1 MEKNAIRD
9 LYIHAFKGTS
19 PDVTQYS
26 VKDVKDTLK
35 EELRALAPDLN
46 MYRKNKYDIFQII
59 QEAYDEVLPAYVGNF
74 IGQFAEIKNVPNG
87 QKASFK
93 VKRGRRRAKTFI
105 TEVGLS
111 GVYEAFRLDVDTFD
125 VTAKA
130 YGGAAYIDFERYL
143 TGDEDLTEPMQL
155 LLDGLEE
162 AIYREL
168 VKALIATVFNSN
180 MPAAN
185 IAMTT
190 TFDAAEMQRLCTIA
204 KNYGGG
210 NAVIFATPEFVEKM
224 GPDAIGMPVYGPY
237 ATVPYGSPAG
247 TQPASATYPGYATP
261 VYSPRD
267 IADIAAT
274 GYITVFRGTPI
285 VQLPQAF
292 TDENND
298 TYQVPPSFAY
308 IFPAGDQKIIK
319 VVFEGNTQIDDWKH
333 RDRSME
339 IEVYKKFGVA
349 ILTTNDWCVARNL
362 ELETAEY
369 PTTFDIDSL
378 AENGIT
384 FNNHPH
390 TTKPNNKAYK
400 INPGHDKDPYRG

>member
-46 MYRKNKYDIFQII
+46 TYRKNKYDIFQII

-143 TGDEDLTEPMQL
+143 TGEEDLTEPMQL

-162 AIYREL
+162 AIYKEL
-168 VKALIATVFNSN
+168 VKALIATVFNSD

-185 IAMTT
+185 FVTST
-190 TFDAAEMQRLCTIA
+190 TFDAA
-204 KNYGGG
+204 
-210 NAVIFATPEFVEKM
+210 
-224 GPDAIGMPVYGPY
+224 
-237 ATVPYGSPAG
+237 
-247 TQPASATYPGYATP
+247 
-261 VYSPRD
+261 
-267 IADIAAT
+267 
-274 GYITVFRGTPI
+274 
-285 VQLPQAF
+285 
-292 TDENND
+292 
-298 TYQVPPSFAY
+298 
-308 IFPAGDQKIIK
+308 
-319 VVFEGNTQIDDWKH
+319 
-333 RDRSME
+333 
-339 IEVYKKFGVA
+339 
-349 ILTTNDWCVARNL
+349 
-362 ELETAEY
+362 
-369 PTTFDIDSL
+369 
-378 AENGIT
+378 
-384 FNNHPH
+384 
-390 TTKPNNKAYK
+390 
-400 INPGHDKDPYRG
+400 

>member
-74 IGQFAEIKNVPNG
+74 IGQFADIKNVPDG

-143 TGDEDLTEPMQL
+143 TGEEDLTEPMQL

-185 IAMTT
+185 YSQMT

-237 ATVPYGSPAG
+237 ATVPYGSTPG
-247 TQPASATYPGYATP
+247 TQPAAALYPGYATP

-349 ILTTNDWCVARNL
+349 ILSTNDWCVARNL
-362 ELETAEY
+362 ELETADY
-369 PTTFDIDSL
+369 PTMYDINDL
-378 AENGIT
+378 ATNGVT

-390 TTKPNNKAYK
+390 RVGVDDQKFKLT
-400 INPGHDKDPYRG
+400 H